1 MAAWRYLPKINSGR
15 ERDASGTRY
24 KVKVSA
30 RCVSF
35 SNFHHRNSSSSSA
48 GCDQKRGRERE
59 MQRGKTGAEYTVC
72 RRQKH
77 GTHSDTERLRK
88 LRDTREVDIRRR
100 ERERER
106 E

>member
-1 MAAWRYLPKINSGR
+1 VRLVLELPPQELVQLLCGVGSKEGQR
-15 ERDASGTRY
+15 ERER
-24 KVKVSA
+24 K
-30 RCVSF
+30 
-35 SNFHHRNSSSSSA
+35 
-48 GCDQKRGRERE
+48 RERE